1 MNHLLQDTRHG
12 VRAFLKTP
20 GFAAVVVATLALGI
34 GANTAIF
41 SVVNAVLIRP
51 LPYPSSERLITLW
64 NKYPKMGLSQ
74 SAISGPDFVDRSKS
88 SRVFEQVGAVTD
100 ASLNLT
106 GSGDPERIRGVRA
119 SAGLFQVLGVQPA
132 LGRAF
137 RPEEDRPGAEPV
149 VVVSHGLFERR
160 FGGDRAW
167 VGRSVLLNGK
177 SHTLVGVMPAGFAYP
192 SPQTEMWVPLAL
204 SADQVDPSQR
214 GNEYLAAV
222 ARLKPGVTQE
232 AAQAEMDRI
241 TTKILQ
247 DSPPSMRE
255 YLEGAGWGC
264 VLVPLK
270 ENVVGD
276 SGKALLVLL
285 GAVGFVLLVACA
297 NVSGLQLARAATR
310 QREIAI
316 RTALGA
322 GRWRL
327 IRQLLTESLL
337 LCAVGGIL
345 GVLLAAWGVDLLM
358 RMRPANLPR
367 LEEVSLDSRVLLFSA
382 AISML
387 AAILSGLAPALR
399 LSRASPN
406 EALKEGGRS
415 ATGGLKHLRVQR
427 LLVVSQVSLAL
438 VLLIGAGLML
448 RSFQSLMQV
457 DAGFDP
463 RSVLTAYVSLPSSK
477 YPDPQ
482 TRLAFFDQLLG
493 RMRALPGVRSV
504 AVGSLVPLAEG
515 NWTASFFPEGQE
527 PGRGEASPLASM
539 RLVSPGYFRTLGIPL
554 RRGRDFTDHD
564 DAASPG
570 VVVVDD
576 AAARRLWPGEDP
588 LGKRITFSDSA
599 EGAAWLSVVG
609 VVGEIK
615 DVSLDRKPMLH
626 VYRPYAQHAI
636 PGMFL
641 ALRTGSSPA
650 GILPAVRQELRSL
663 DPDQPLYAVQTMQS
677 YVNDSLAQ
685 PRLRFLLIALFAS
698 VALLLSALGVY
709 AVISHAVGQ
718 RIQEIGIRMALG
730 ARRSDVVRLVI
741 GQGLPLVLLGAS
753 IGLVAALGLSRVLGS
768 LLYGVTA
775 RDPGTFAAVSVLLV
789 LVALAACYLPARR
802 AAKVDPLTALRME

>member
-1 MNHLLQDTRHG
+1 MNHLLQDARHG
-12 VRAFLKTP
+12 LRSFLKTP
-20 GFAAVVVATLALGI
+20 GFVAVAVATLALGI

-74 SAISGPDFVDRSKS
+74 AAISGPDFVDRSES

-106 GSGDPERIRGVRA
+106 GGGDPERIRGVRVT
-119 SAGLFQVLGVQPA
+119 AGLFQVLGVQPA
-132 LGRAF
+132 LGRAY

-167 VGRSVLLNGK
+167 VGRSILLNGK
-177 SHTLVGVMPAGFAYP
+177 NHTLVGVMPAGFAYP
-192 SPQTEMWVPLAL
+192 SPKTEMWVPLAL
-204 SADQVDPSQR
+204 SAEQVNPSQR

-222 ARLKPGVTQE
+222 ARLKPGVTVA
-232 AAQAEMDRI
+232 AAQTEMDRI
-241 TTKILQ
+241 TVKILQ
-247 DSPPSMRE
+247 DSPPGMRD
-255 YLEGAGWGC
+255 YLTNAGWGC

-327 IRQLLTESLL
+327 IRQLLTESLML
-337 LCAVGGIL
+337 GAVGGAL
-345 GVLLAAWGVDLLM
+345 GVLVASWGVDLLI
-358 RMRPANLPR
+358 RIRPANLPR
-367 LEEVSLDSRVLLFSA
+367 LEEVRLDSRVLLFSA
-382 AISML
+382 CLS
-387 AAILSGLAPALR
+387 ILSAVISGLAPALR
-399 LSRASPN
+399 LSRTSPN

-415 ATGGLKHLRVQR
+415 ATGGLKHLRLQR
-427 LLVVSQVSLAL
+427 LLVVSQVALAL

-448 RSFQSLMQV
+448 RSFESLMKV
-457 DAGFDP
+457 DAGFEP
-463 RSVLTAYVSLPSSK
+463 KNVLTAYVSLPASK
-477 YPDPQ
+477 YPNPAARQ
-482 TRLAFFDQLLG
+482 AFFDQLVGKLG
-493 RMRALPGVRSV
+493 ALPGVQDV
-504 AVGSLVPLAEG
+504 AIGSLVPLAEG
-515 NWTASFFPEGQE
+515 NWTASFFPEGRE
-527 PGRGEASPLASM
+527 PAHGEASPLTSV
-539 RLVSPGYFRTLGIPL
+539 RLVSPGYFRTLGVPL
-554 RRGRDFTDHD
+554 RRGRDFSDHD
-564 DAASPG
+564 DAKSPG

-588 LGKRITFSDSA
+588 IGKRITFSDSSA
-599 EGAAWLSVVG
+599 DATWLSVVG
-609 VVGEIK
+609 VVGDIK
-615 DVSLDRKPMLH
+615 DTALDREPMIH
-626 VYRPYAQHAI
+626 VYRPYAQRAVL
-636 PGMFL
+636 GMFV
-641 ALRTGSSPA
+641 ALRTASSPA
-650 GILPAVRQELRSL
+650 AILPSVRRELRLL
-663 DPDQPLYAVQTMQS
+663 DPEQPLYAVQTMQG
-677 YVNDSLAQ
+677 YVEDSLAQ
-685 PRLRFLLIALFAS
+685 PRLRFILIGLFAS

-709 AVISHAVGQ
+709 AVISYAVGQ

-730 ARRSDVVRLVI
+730 ARKSDVVRLVI
-741 GQGLPLVLLGAS
+741 GQGLPLVLLGAG
-753 IGLVAALGLSRVLGS
+753 IGLLAALGLTRVLGS

-775 RDPGTFAAVSVLLV
+775 HDPGTFATVSALLV

-802 AAKVDPLTALRME
+802 AAGVDPLAALRME

>member
-1 MNHLLQDTRHG
+1 MSHLLQDARHG
-12 VRAFLKTP
+12 VRGFLKTP

-51 LPYPSSERLITLW
+51 LPYPSSDRLITLW

-74 SAISGPDFVDRSKS
+74 AAISGPDFVDRSES
-88 SRVFEQVGAVTD
+88 SRVFEQVGAITD

-106 GSGDPERIRGVRA
+106 GGGDPERIRGVRA

-167 VGRSVLLNGK
+167 VGRPILLNGK
-177 SHTLVGVMPAGFAYP
+177 SHTLVGVMPPGFAYP

-204 SADQVDPSQR
+204 SADQVNPDQR

-222 ARLKPGVTQE
+222 ARLKPGVTVA
-232 AAQAEMDRI
+232 AAQVEMDRI
-241 TTKILQ
+241 TVKILQ
-247 DSPPSMRE
+247 DSPSGMRD
-255 YLEGAGWGC
+255 YLTSAGWGC

-322 GRWRL
+322 GRGRL
-327 IRQLLTESLL
+327 IRQLLTESLML
-337 LCAVGGIL
+337 GAVGGIL
-345 GVLLAAWGVDLLM
+345 GVLVASWGVDLLI
-358 RMRPANLPR
+358 RIRPANLPR

-382 AISML
+382 SLSIL
-387 AAILSGLAPALR
+387 AAMLSGLFPALR
-399 LSRASPN
+399 LSKTSPN

-427 LLVVSQVSLAL
+427 LLVVSQVALAL

-448 RSFQSLMQV
+448 RSFESLMKV
-457 DAGFDP
+457 DAGFEP
-463 RSVLTAYVSLPSSK
+463 KNVLTAYTSLPSSK
-477 YPDPQ
+477 YPDPAARQ
-482 TRLAFFDQLLG
+482 AFFDQLVGKLG
-493 RMRALPGVRSV
+493 ALPGVKDV
-504 AVGSLVPLAEG
+504 ATGSLVPLAEG

-554 RRGRDFTDHD
+554 RRGRDFSDHD
-564 DAASPG
+564 DTKSPR
-570 VVVVDD
+570 VVVVDE

-599 EGAAWLSVVG
+599 EGATWLSVVG
-609 VVGEIK
+609 VVGDIK
-615 DVSLDRKPMLH
+615 DTALDREPMIH
-626 VYRPYAQHAI
+626 VYRPYAQQAI
-636 PGMFL
+636 PGMFV
-641 ALRTGSSPA
+641 ALRTASSPA
-650 GILPAVRQELRSL
+650 AILPAVRRELRLL
-663 DPDQPLYAVQTMQS
+663 DPEQPLYAVQTMQG
-677 YVNDSLAQ
+677 YVEDSLAQ
-685 PRLRFLLIALFAS
+685 PRLRFILIGLFAS

-709 AVISHAVGQ
+709 GVISYAVGQ

-730 ARRSDVVRLVI
+730 ARKSDVVRLVV
-741 GQGLPLVLLGAS
+741 GQGLPLVLLGAG
-753 IGLVAALGLSRVLGS
+753 IGLFAALGLTRVLGS

-775 RDPGTFAAVSVLLV
+775 HDPGTFAAVSVLLV

-802 AAKVDPLTALRME
+802 AASVDPLAALRIE

>member
-1 MNHLLQDTRHG
+1 VNQLFQDVRHG
-12 VRAFLKTP
+12 VRGFVKTP
-20 GFAAVVVATLALGI
+20 GFAAVAVATLALGI

-51 LPYPSSERLITLW
+51 LPYPSSERLITVW
-64 NKYPKMGLSQ
+64 NKYPKMGLSRA
-74 SAISGPDFVDRSKS
+74 SISGPDFVDRSQS
-88 SRVFEQVGAVTD
+88 SRVFERFGVFTD

-106 GSGDPERIRGVRA
+106 GDGNPERIRGIRA
-119 SAGLFQVLGVQPA
+119 SAGLFQVLGIQPA
-132 LGRAF
+132 LGRTF
-137 RPEEDRPGAEPV
+137 LPEEDRPGAEPV
-149 VVVSHGLFERR
+149 VLVSHGLFERR

-167 VGRSVLLNGK
+167 VGRPILLNGK
-177 SHTLVGVMPAGFAYP
+177 SHTLVGVMPDGFAYP

-204 SADQVDPSQR
+204 SADQVNPSQR

-222 ARLKPGVTQE
+222 ARLKPGVTPE

-241 TTKILQ
+241 TGKILRE
-247 DSPPSMRE
+247 SPPSMRE

-270 ENVVGD
+270 ESVIGD

-327 IRQLLTESLL
+327 IRQLLTESLM

-345 GVLLAAWGVDLLM
+345 GVLVAAWGVDLLI
-358 RMRPANLPR
+358 RMQPANLPR

-382 AISML
+382 ALSIL
-387 AAILSGLAPALR
+387 AAMLSGLAPALR
-399 LSRASPN
+399 LSRTSPN

-427 LLVVSQVSLAL
+427 LMVVSQVALAL
-438 VLLIGAGLML
+438 VLLVGAGLML
-448 RSFQSLMQV
+448 RSFESLLRV

-463 RSVLTAYVSLPSSK
+463 KNVLTAYVSLPPSR
-477 YPDPQ
+477 YPDPE
-482 TRLAFFDQLLG
+482 TMRAFFDRLLEKLE
-493 RMRALPGVRSV
+493 APPGVKSV
-504 AVGSLVPLAEG
+504 ATSSLVPLVEG
-515 NWTASFFPEGQE
+515 NWTASFFAEGQE

-539 RLVSPGYFRTLGIPL
+539 RLVSPGSFRTLGIPL
-554 RRGRDFTDHD
+554 LQGRDFTDHD
-564 DAASPG
+564 DPKSPG
-570 VVVVDD
+570 VVVVD
-576 AAARRLWPGEDP
+576 AGAARRLWPGENP

-609 VVGEIK
+609 VAGDIK
-615 DVSLDRKPMLH
+615 DAALDREPMIH
-626 VYRPYAQHAI
+626 VYRPYAQQAI
-636 PGMFL
+636 PGMFVT
-641 ALRTGSSPA
+641 LRTESNPA
-650 GILPAVRQELRSL
+650 GILPAFKQELRLL
-663 DPDQPLYAVQTMQS
+663 DPDQPLYAVRTMQS
-677 YVNDSLAQ
+677 YVQDSLAQ
-685 PRLRFLLIALFAS
+685 PRLRFILIALFAS

-709 AVISHAVGQ
+709 AVISHSVGQ

-730 ARRSDVVRLVI
+730 ARRGDVVRLI
-741 GQGLPLVLLGAS
+741 LGQGLPLVLLGAC
-753 IGLVAALGLSRVLGS
+753 IGFIAALGLTRVLES

-775 RDPGTFAAVSVLLV
+775 HDPATFAAVSALLV

-802 AAKVDPLTALRME
+802 AARVDPLTALRIE

>member
-1 MNHLLQDTRHG
+1 MNHLLQDARHG
-12 VRAFLKTP
+12 LRSFLKTP
-20 GFAAVVVATLALGI
+20 GFVAVAVATLALGI

-74 SAISGPDFVDRSKS
+74 AAISGPDFVDRSES

-106 GSGDPERIRGVRA
+106 GGGDPERIRGVRVT
-119 SAGLFQVLGVQPA
+119 AGLFQVLGVQPA

-167 VGRSVLLNGK
+167 VGRSILLNGK
-177 SHTLVGVMPAGFAYP
+177 NHTLVGVMPAGFAYP
-192 SPQTEMWVPLAL
+192 SPKTEMWVPLAL
-204 SADQVDPSQR
+204 SADQVNPSQR
-214 GNEYLAAV
+214 GNEYLTAV
-222 ARLKPGVTQE
+222 ARLKPGVTVA
-232 AAQAEMDRI
+232 AAQTEMDRI
-241 TTKILQ
+241 TVKILQ
-247 DSPPSMRE
+247 DSPPGMRD
-255 YLEGAGWGC
+255 YLTNAGWGC

-327 IRQLLTESLL
+327 IRQLLTESLML
-337 LCAVGGIL
+337 GAVGGAL
-345 GVLLAAWGVDLLM
+345 GVLVASWGVDLLI
-358 RMRPANLPR
+358 RIRPANLPR
-367 LEEVSLDSRVLLFSA
+367 LEEVRLDSRVLLFSA
-382 AISML
+382 CLS
-387 AAILSGLAPALR
+387 ILSAVISGLAPALR
-399 LSRASPN
+399 LSRTSPN

-415 ATGGLKHLRVQR
+415 ATGGLKHLRLQR
-427 LLVVSQVSLAL
+427 LLVVSQVALAL

-448 RSFQSLMQV
+448 RSFESLMKV
-457 DAGFDP
+457 DAGFEP
-463 RSVLTAYVSLPSSK
+463 KNVLTAYVSLPASK
-477 YPDPQ
+477 YPNPAARQ
-482 TRLAFFDQLLG
+482 AFFDQLVGKLG
-493 RMRALPGVRSV
+493 ALPGVQDV
-504 AVGSLVPLAEG
+504 AIGSLVPLAEG
-515 NWTASFFPEGQE
+515 NWTASFFPEGRE
-527 PGRGEASPLASM
+527 PAHGEASPLTSV
-539 RLVSPGYFRTLGIPL
+539 RLVSPGYFRTLGVPL
-554 RRGRDFTDHD
+554 RRGRDFSDHD
-564 DAASPG
+564 DAKSPG

-588 LGKRITFSDSA
+588 IGKRITFSDSSA
-599 EGAAWLSVVG
+599 DATWLSVVG
-609 VVGEIK
+609 VVGDIK
-615 DVSLDRKPMLH
+615 DTALDREPMIH
-626 VYRPYAQHAI
+626 VYRPYAQRAVL
-636 PGMFL
+636 GMFV
-641 ALRTGSSPA
+641 ALRTASSPA
-650 GILPAVRQELRSL
+650 AILPSVRRELRLL
-663 DPDQPLYAVQTMQS
+663 DPEQPLYAVQTMQG
-677 YVNDSLAQ
+677 YVEDSLAQ
-685 PRLRFLLIALFAS
+685 PRLRFILIGLFAS

-709 AVISHAVGQ
+709 AVISYAVGQ

-730 ARRSDVVRLVI
+730 ARKSDVVRLVI
-741 GQGLPLVLLGAS
+741 GQGLPLVLLGAG
-753 IGLVAALGLSRVLGS
+753 IGLLAALGLTRVLGS

-775 RDPGTFAAVSVLLV
+775 HDPGTFATVSALLV

-802 AAKVDPLTALRME
+802 AAGVDPLAALRME

>member
-1 MNHLLQDTRHG
+1 MNHLLQDARHG
-12 VRAFLKTP
+12 LRSFLKTP
-20 GFAAVVVATLALGI
+20 GFVAVAVATLALGI

-74 SAISGPDFVDRSKS
+74 AAISGPDFVDRSES

-106 GSGDPERIRGVRA
+106 GGGDPERIRGVRVT
-119 SAGLFQVLGVQPA
+119 AGLFQVLGVQPA

-167 VGRSVLLNGK
+167 VGRSILLNGK
-177 SHTLVGVMPAGFAYP
+177 NHTLVGVMPAGFAYP
-192 SPQTEMWVPLAL
+192 SPKTEMWVPLAL
-204 SADQVDPSQR
+204 SADQVNPSQR
-214 GNEYLAAV
+214 GNEYLTAV
-222 ARLKPGVTQE
+222 ARLKPGVTVA
-232 AAQAEMDRI
+232 AAQTEMDRI
-241 TTKILQ
+241 TVKILQ
-247 DSPPSMRE
+247 DSPPGMRD
-255 YLEGAGWGC
+255 YLTNAGWGC

-327 IRQLLTESLL
+327 IRQLLTESLML
-337 LCAVGGIL
+337 GAVGGAL
-345 GVLLAAWGVDLLM
+345 GVLVASWGVDLLI
-358 RMRPANLPR
+358 RIRPANLPR
-367 LEEVSLDSRVLLFSA
+367 LEEVRLDSRVLLFSA
-382 AISML
+382 CLS
-387 AAILSGLAPALR
+387 ILSAVISGLAPALR
-399 LSRASPN
+399 LSRTSPN

-427 LLVVSQVSLAL
+427 LLVVSQVALAL

-448 RSFQSLMQV
+448 RSFESLMKV
-457 DAGFDP
+457 DAGFEP
-463 RSVLTAYVSLPSSK
+463 KNVLTAYVSLPASK
-477 YPDPQ
+477 YPNPAARQ
-482 TRLAFFDQLLG
+482 AFFDQLVGKLG
-493 RMRALPGVRSV
+493 ALPGVQDV
-504 AVGSLVPLAEG
+504 AIGSLVPLAEG
-515 NWTASFFPEGQE
+515 NWTASFFPEGRE
-527 PGRGEASPLASM
+527 PAHGEASPLTSV
-539 RLVSPGYFRTLGIPL
+539 RLVSPGYFRTLGVPL
-554 RRGRDFTDHD
+554 RRGRDFSDHD
-564 DAASPG
+564 DAKSPG

-588 LGKRITFSDSA
+588 IGKRITFSDSSA
-599 EGAAWLSVVG
+599 DATWLSVVG
-609 VVGEIK
+609 VVGDIK
-615 DVSLDRKPMLH
+615 DTALDREPMIH
-626 VYRPYAQHAI
+626 VYRPYAQRAVL
-636 PGMFL
+636 GMFV
-641 ALRTGSSPA
+641 ALRTASSPA
-650 GILPAVRQELRSL
+650 AILPSVRRELRLL
-663 DPDQPLYAVQTMQS
+663 DPEQPLYAVQTMQG
-677 YVNDSLAQ
+677 YVEDSLAQ
-685 PRLRFLLIALFAS
+685 PRLRFILIGLFAS

-709 AVISHAVGQ
+709 AVISYAVGQ

-730 ARRSDVVRLVI
+730 ARKSDVVRLVI
-741 GQGLPLVLLGAS
+741 GQGLPLVLLGAG
-753 IGLVAALGLSRVLGS
+753 IGLLAALGLTRVLGS

-775 RDPGTFAAVSVLLV
+775 HDPGTFATVSALLV

-802 AAKVDPLTALRME
+802 AAGVDPLAALRME